1 MGDKWKNEWRKLASN
16 YINNESLIEQLYGEI
31 EEHYSDKNRFYHN
44 LEHIA
49 SMLDAVHLFKNKM
62 LDYDSVLFAIWY
74 HDIIYYPVRSDNEEK
89 SAAFASKAL
98 KKLGLKNDRI
108 RKVNDMIIKT
118 KNHAAYGDSED
129 YDTQLF
135 LDCDLLILGSERHLY
150 KNYMEHLRK
159 EYHLVPDII
168 YNKKRRRFL
177 KKFLDRE
184 FIYRASEYRNSL
196 ENKARE
202 NLKFE
207 IETLT

>member
-1 MGDKWKNEWRKLASN
+1 MGDKWKNEWRKLASK
-16 YINNESLIEQLYGEI
+16 YTNNEALIEQLYGEI

-49 SMLDAVHLFKNKM
+49 SMLSAVHLFKNKA

-74 HDIIYYPVRSDNEEK
+74 HDIIYYPLKGDNEEK
-89 SAAFASKAL
+89 SAAFASKSL

-108 RKVNDMIIKT
+108 RKVNNMIIKT
-118 KNHAAYGDSED
+118 KNHAAYGDFED

-135 LDCDLLILGSERHLY
+135 LDCDLLILGSERDLY
-150 KNYMEHLRK
+150 KNYMKRIRR

-168 YNKKRRRFL
+168 YNKKRREIL
-177 KKFLDRE
+177 KKFLDQK
-184 FIYRASEYRNSL
+184 FIYHTSEYRNSF

-207 IETLT
+207 IGTLT